1 MPSSRP
7 GGPGYVRVGFT
18 VLPRWLLWLVAALV
32 VAGGV
37 STGVLL
43 AVAPAPGERAADL
56 VVSGLPSPAG
66 ADPAPPSAAAPP
78 STRPSPTQ
86 PSSTQPSSNPPTSG
100 SAPATVPSAAATP
113 PVRLPVEPD
122 PDPPEDPGD
131 VVEEYYRY
139 LANRDFAA
147 AWELGGKYIAHT
159 SYAKW
164 VAGYDTTAAL
174 SLDSAA
180 TLDAGRVRVAIRAL
194 QTDGTLRAYEGTYT
208 VSGGVI
214 TDARVTGG

>member
-7 GGPGYVRVGFT
+7 GGSGYVRVGFT

-43 AVAPAPGERAADL
+43 AVAPAPEERVADRA
-56 VVSGLPSPAG
+56 VSGLPSPEDDG
-66 ADPAPPSAAAPP
+66 PAPASPAAP
-78 STRPSPTQ
+78 STQPFPTQPSPTQ
-86 PSSTQPSSNPPTSG
+86 PSGTPPTSG
-100 SAPATVPSAAATP
+100 SPSPTVPSAAATP
-113 PVRLPVEPD
+113 PVQLPADPD
-122 PDPPEDPGD
+122 PDPPEDPGN

-159 SYAKW
+159 SYTKW
-164 VAGYDTTAAL
+164 VAGYDTTAAI

-214 TDARVTGG
+214 TGAHVTGG

>member
-1 MPSSRP
+1 M
-7 GGPGYVRVGFT
+7 GFT

-86 PSSTQPSSNPPTSG
+86 PSSTPPTSG

-113 PVRLPVEPD
+113 PLRLPVEPD

-164 VAGYDTTAAL
+164 VAGYDTTVAL

>member
-7 GGPGYVRVGFT
+7 GGPGYVRVGST

-43 AVAPAPGERAADL
+43 AVAPVPEERAADRA
-56 VVSGLPSPAG
+56 VSGLPSTAG
-66 ADPAPPSAAAPP
+66 ADPAPPSAAPSPILPP
-78 STRPSPTQ
+78 STQPPSTP
-86 PSSTQPSSNPPTSG
+86 PPGGSS
-100 SAPATVPSAAATP
+100 SAAVPSAAATP
-113 PVRLPVEPD
+113 PGQLPVEPD
-122 PDPPEDPGD
+122 PDPPEGPGD

-164 VAGYDTTAAL
+164 VAGYDTTAAV

-180 TLDAGRVRVAIRAL
+180 TLDAGRVRVTIRAL
-194 QTDGTLRAYEGTYT
+194 QTDGTVRAYEGTYT